1 MRKVFSLSLMLMLIS
16 SFSVCQAISG
26 NRINAG
32 GIYIGQ
38 SMSEVVSIYGKPI
51 SSSSRHIVAGH
62 RHTETVYEY
71 GRFGTTFNVIFDGNN
86 VSFVLVAG
94 NNGIATSDGIKVG
107 TPVSE
112 VKRILGPGHEWK
124 GNGKH
129 QISYEQNDPPKG
141 YLPQSIIFYIENNK
155 VKEYRLW
162 NGAD

>member
-1 MRKVFSLSLMLMLIS
+1 MRKMFSLALMLVLIS
-16 SFSVCQAISG
+16 GFSVCQAISG

-38 SMSEVVSIYGKPI
+38 SMSEVVSIYGKPV
-51 SSSSRHIVAGH
+51 SSSSQQIVAGH
-62 RHTETVYEY
+62 RHTETVYKY
-71 GRFGTTFNVIFDGNN
+71 GRFGTTLNVIFDGNR

-112 VKRILGPGHEWK
+112 VKRILGPGREWK
-124 GNGKH
+124 ANGGH
-129 QISYEQNDPPKG
+129 QISYEQDDPPKG
-141 YLPQSIIFYIENNK
+141 YLRQSIIFNIENNK